1 MTTNQADI
9 IRTPQAVAV
18 FGANGHT
25 GRFVV
30 AELLR
35 RGLKPIAIGRSIGRL
50 AEAGFPER
58 GVECREAAIED
69 DAALDR
75 ALSGAAAVIN
85 CAGPFMDTADA
96 VVRAALR
103 AGIHYLDVTAEQPS
117 VQAIFDRHEVAARE
131 AGVVVI
137 PAMGFYGGL
146 ADLLVAA
153 LMDEWQHADTIE
165 IRVALDSW
173 LPTKG
178 TRVTGEK
185 NTAQRLAVSGGE
197 LRPVHRPPA
206 EKVSVLPAPFGRQTF
221 VELPF
226 SEVPLIASRVRTR
239 ELHSFLSTTA
249 LRDVRDPSTPLP
261 QAVDETGRSAQRFA
275 VEVIV
280 TQGDLHRRILAQ
292 GQDIYAVTAPI
303 ICEAAQRILS
313 GDIRDTGAKPPAA
326 IFHAAN
332 FLGALGPSL
341 SVETSIS
348 TETGSPERH
357 HNACGLP
364 QS

>member
-1 MTTNQADI
+1 MTHNQADI
-9 IRTPQAVAV
+9 TVTREAIAVI
-18 FGANGHT
+18 GANGHT

-35 RGLKPIAIGRSIGRL
+35 REFKPIAIGRHGARL
-50 AEAGFPER
+50 AEAGFSER
-58 GVECREAAIED
+58 GVECREAAVED
-69 DAALDR
+69 DNALDR
-75 ALSGAAAVIN
+75 ALAGAAAVIN

-117 VQAIFDRHEVAARE
+117 VQATLERHESAARN

-146 ADLLVAA
+146 ADLLVATV
-153 LMDEWQHADTIE
+153 MDEWDRADAIE
-165 IRVALDSW
+165 IHVALDSW

-185 NTAQRLAVSGGE
+185 NTARRLAVSGGQVA
-197 LRPVHRPPA
+197 PVQQPPA

-226 SEVPLIASRVRTR
+226 SEVPLIARRVRTK
-239 ELHSFLSTTA
+239 ELHTFLSTTA
-249 LRDVRDPSTPLP
+249 LRDVRDPSTPPP

-275 VEVIV
+275 VEVVV
-280 TQGDLHRRILAQ
+280 TQGGTRRRIIAQ

-303 ICEAAQRILS
+303 ICEAVQRILS
-313 GDIRDTGAKPPAA
+313 GNIRDTGAKPPAA
-326 IFHAAN
+326 IFDAAS
-332 FLGALGPSL
+332 FLQALDQHL
-341 SVETSIS
+341 SVEIA
-348 TETGSPERH
+348 EM
-357 HNACGLP
+357 
-364 QS
+364 

>member
-1 MTTNQADI
+1 MTTTQQADI
-9 IRTPQAVAV
+9 TITPSEAVTV
-18 FGANGHT
+18 LGANGHT

-35 RGLKPIAIGRSIGRL
+35 RGLKPIAIGRSAERL
-50 AEAGFPER
+50 AEAGFAER

-75 ALSGAAAVIN
+75 ALAGAAAVIN

-96 VVRAALR
+96 AVRAALR

-117 VQAIFDRHEVAARE
+117 VQATFDRHEAAARK

-153 LMDEWQHADTIE
+153 LMDEWQHADTVE

-185 NTAQRLAVSGGE
+185 NRAQRLAVSGGQ
-197 LRPVHRPPA
+197 LGPVHQPPA
-206 EKVSVLPAPFGRQTF
+206 EKVAVLPAPFGRQTF

-226 SEVPLIASRVRTR
+226 SEVPLIARHIRTN
-239 ELHSFLSTTA
+239 ELHTFLSTTA
-249 LRDVRDPSTPLP
+249 LRDVRDPSTPSP
-261 QAVDETGRSAQRFA
+261 QAIDETGRSAQRFA

-280 TQGDLHRRILAQ
+280 TQGELCRRSLAQ

-303 ICEAAQRILS
+303 ICEAVQRILS
-313 GDIRDTGAKPPAA
+313 GEIRETGAKPPAA
-326 IFHAAN
+326 IFHAAS
-332 FLGALGPSL
+332 FLSALGSDL
-341 SVETSIS
+341 SVEALETSDVQKVH
-348 TETGSPERH
+348 P
-357 HNACGLP
+357 
-364 QS
+364 

>member
-1 MTTNQADI
+1 MTPNQTNVTNTQQ
-9 IRTPQAVAV
+9 RVAV
-18 FGANGHT
+18 IGANGHT

-30 AELLR
+30 AELIR
-35 RGLKPIAIGRSIGRL
+35 RGLRPVAIGRSAGRL
-50 AEAGFPER
+50 ADAGFPER
-58 GVECREAAIED
+58 GVECREAAVED

-75 ALSGAAAVIN
+75 ALAGVAAVIN

-117 VQAIFDRHEVAARE
+117 VQATFERHERAARD

-146 ADLLVAA
+146 ADLLVA
-153 LMDEWQHADTIE
+153 I
-165 IRVALDSW
+165 
-173 LPTKG
+173 
-178 TRVTGEK
+178 
-185 NTAQRLAVSGGE
+185 SGGQ
-197 LRPVHRPPA
+197 LTPMQQPPA

-226 SEVPLIASRVRTR
+226 SEVPLIAKHVRTK
-239 ELHSFLSTTA
+239 ELHAFLSTTA
-249 LRDVRDPSTPLP
+249 LRDVRDPSTPAP

-280 TQGDLHRRILAQ
+280 TLGGMRRRIIAQ

-326 IFHAAN
+326 IFNAAS
-332 FLGALGPSL
+332 FLRALDQHL
-341 SVETSIS
+341 SVEV
-348 TETGSPERH
+348 
-357 HNACGLP
+357 AVA
-364 QS
+364 

>member
-1 MTTNQADI
+1 MTMHQAAI
-9 IRTPQAVAV
+9 IRTPQAAVAV

-30 AELLR
+30 TELLR
-35 RGLKPIAIGRSIGRL
+35 RGLKPIAIGRTAGRL

-75 ALSGAAAVIN
+75 ALAEAAAVIN
-85 CAGPFMDTADA
+85 CAGPFIETADA

-103 AGIHYLDVTAEQPS
+103 AGIHYLDITAEQPS
-117 VQAIFDRHEVAARE
+117 VQATFDRHGAAAGK
-131 AGVVVI
+131 AGVAVI

-153 LMDEWQHADTIE
+153 LMDEWQDADTVE

-185 NTAQRLAVSGGE
+185 NRTQRLAVSGGE
-197 LRPVHRPPA
+197 LRPVQQPPA
-206 EKVSVLPAPFGRQTF
+206 EKAAVLPAPFGRQTF

-226 SEVPLIASRVRTR
+226 SEVPLIARHVRIR
-239 ELHSFLSTTA
+239 ELHTFLSTTA
-249 LRDVRDPSTPLP
+249 LRDVRDPSTPPP
-261 QAVDETGRSAQRFA
+261 QAIDETGRSAQRFA
-275 VEVIV
+275 VEVII
-280 TQGDLHRRILAQ
+280 TQGELRRRLLAQ

-303 ICEAAQRILS
+303 ICEAVQRILS

-326 IFHAAN
+326 IFDAGS
-332 FLGALGPSL
+332 FLQALGSNL
-341 SVETSIS
+341 LVETS
-348 TETGSPERH
+348 ET
-357 HNACGLP
+357 
-364 QS
+364 

>member
-1 MTTNQADI
+1 MTIDEAVDTTTS
-9 IRTPQAVAV
+9 RAVAV
-18 FGANGHT
+18 MGANGHT

-35 RGLKPIAIGRSIGRL
+35 RGLKPIAIGRSAKRL

-58 GVECREAAIED
+58 GVECREAAVDD
-69 DAALDR
+69 DAALDGSL
-75 ALSGAAAVIN
+75 AGAAAVIN

-117 VQAIFDRHEVAARE
+117 VQATFERHQAAARS
-131 AGVVVI
+131 AGVAVV

-146 ADLLVAA
+146 ADLLVASV
-153 LMDEWQHADTIE
+153 MDEWDRADTIE

-185 NTAQRLAVSGGE
+185 NTARRLAVSGGQLE
-197 LRPVHRPPA
+197 PVQQPPA
-206 EKVSVLPAPFGRQTF
+206 ERAFTLPAPFGRQTF

-226 SEVPLIASRVRTR
+226 SEVPLIARHVRTR
-239 ELHSFLSTTA
+239 ELHTFLSTTA
-249 LRDVRDPSTPLP
+249 LRDVRDPSTPTP

-280 TQGDLHRRILAQ
+280 TQGDMRRRIVAQ

-303 ICEAAQRILS
+303 ICEAVQRILS
-313 GDIRDTGAKPPAA
+313 SDIRDTGAKPPAA
-326 IFHAAN
+326 IFNAAS
-332 FLGALGPSL
+332 FLRALAPHL
-341 SVETSIS
+341 SVESAEI
-348 TETGSPERH
+348 
-357 HNACGLP
+357 
-364 QS
+364 

>member
-1 MTTNQADI
+1 MTLNQTNVTKTQK
-9 IRTPQAVAV
+9 RVAV
-18 FGANGHT
+18 IGANGHT

-30 AELLR
+30 AELIR
-35 RGLKPIAIGRSIGRL
+35 RGLRPVAIGRNAGRL
-50 AEAGFPER
+50 ADAGFPER
-58 GVECREAAIED
+58 GVECREAAVED

-75 ALSGAAAVIN
+75 ALAGVAAVIN

-117 VQAIFDRHEVAARE
+117 VQATLERHERAARD

-146 ADLLVAA
+146 ADLLVATV
-153 LMDEWQHADTIE
+153 MGEWDHADAIE
-165 IRVALDSW
+165 IHVALDTW

-185 NTAQRLAVSGGE
+185 NTARRLAISGGQ
-197 LRPVHRPPA
+197 LTPMQQPPA

-226 SEVPLIASRVRTR
+226 SEVPLIAKHVRTK
-239 ELHSFLSTTA
+239 ELHAFLSTTA
-249 LRDVRDPSTPLP
+249 LRDVRDPSTPAP

-280 TQGDLHRRILAQ
+280 TLGGMRRRIIAQ

-303 ICEAAQRILS
+303 ICEAVQRILS

-326 IFHAAN
+326 IFNAAS
-332 FLGALGPSL
+332 FLRALDQHL
-341 SVETSIS
+341 SVEIA
-348 TETGSPERH
+348 E
-357 HNACGLP
+357 A
-364 QS
+364 

>member
-1 MTTNQADI
+1 MTNNHEQITRILQ
-9 IRTPQAVAV
+9 PVAV
-18 FGANGHT
+18 IGANGHT

-35 RGLKPIAIGRSIGRL
+35 RGFKPIAIGRSSVRL
-50 AEAGFPER
+50 AEAGYYER
-58 GVECREAAIED
+58 GIECREAAVED

-75 ALSGAAAVIN
+75 ALAGAAVVIN

-117 VQAIFDRHEVAARE
+117 VQATFERHEVAARD
-131 AGVVVI
+131 AGVAVI

-146 ADLLVAA
+146 ADLLVATV
-153 LMDEWQHADTIE
+153 MGEWDHADTIE
-165 IRVALDSW
+165 IHVALDSW

-178 TRVTGEK
+178 TRITGEK
-185 NTAQRLAVSGGE
+185 NTAKRLAVSGGQMQ
-197 LRPVHRPPA
+197 PVHQPPV
-206 EKVSVLPAPFGRQTF
+206 EKVSVLPAPFGQQTF

-226 SEVPLIASRVRTR
+226 SEVPLITRHVRTK
-239 ELHSFLSTTA
+239 ELHAFLSKAA
-249 LRDVRDPSTPLP
+249 LGDVRDPSTPP
-261 QAVDETGRSAQRFA
+261 PRAVDETGRSAQRFA
-275 VEVIV
+275 VEVVV
-280 TQGDLHRRILAQ
+280 TQGELRRRIIAQ

-326 IFHAAN
+326 IFNADS
-332 FLGALGPSL
+332 FLRELDPHL
-341 SVETSIS
+341 SIETL
-348 TETGSPERH
+348 EV
-357 HNACGLP
+357 
-364 QS
+364 

>member
-1 MTTNQADI
+1 MTPNQTNVTDTQQ
-9 IRTPQAVAV
+9 RVAV
-18 FGANGHT
+18 IGANGHT

-30 AELLR
+30 AELIR
-35 RGLKPIAIGRSIGRL
+35 RGLRPVAIGRSAGRL
-50 AEAGFPER
+50 ADAGFPER
-58 GVECREAAIED
+58 GVECREAAVED

-75 ALSGAAAVIN
+75 ALAGVAAVIN

-117 VQAIFDRHEVAARE
+117 VQATFERHERAARD

-146 ADLLVAA
+146 ADLLVATVMGE
-153 LMDEWQHADTIE
+153 LDHADAIE
-165 IRVALDSW
+165 IHVALDTW

-185 NTAQRLAVSGGE
+185 NTALRLAISGGQ
-197 LRPVHRPPA
+197 LTPMQQPPA

-226 SEVPLIASRVRTR
+226 SEVPLIAKHVRTK
-239 ELHSFLSTTA
+239 ELHAFLSTTA
-249 LRDVRDPSTPLP
+249 LRDVRDPSTPAP

-280 TQGDLHRRILAQ
+280 TLGGMRRRIIAQ

-326 IFHAAN
+326 IFNAAS
-332 FLGALGPSL
+332 FLRALDQHL
-341 SVETSIS
+341 SVEV
-348 TETGSPERH
+348 
-357 HNACGLP
+357 AVA
-364 QS
+364 

>member
-1 MTTNQADI
+1 MTIDEAVDTTTS
-9 IRTPQAVAV
+9 RAVAV
-18 FGANGHT
+18 LGANGHT

-35 RGLKPIAIGRSIGRL
+35 RGLQPIAIGRSAKRL

-58 GVECREAAIED
+58 GVECREAAVED
-69 DAALDR
+69 DAALDG
-75 ALSGAAAVIN
+75 ALAGAGAVIN

-117 VQAIFDRHEVAARE
+117 VQATLDRHEAAAGK
-131 AGVVVI
+131 AGVAVI

-153 LMDEWQHADTIE
+153 AMDEWDRADTIE

-185 NTAQRLAVSGGE
+185 NTARRLAVSGGQLE
-197 LRPVHRPPA
+197 PVHQPPVERA
-206 EKVSVLPAPFGRQTF
+206 FILPAPFGRQTF

-226 SEVPLIASRVRTR
+226 SEVPLIARHVRTK

-249 LRDVRDPSTPLP
+249 LQDVRDPSTPTP

-280 TQGDLHRRILAQ
+280 TQGDMRRRIVAQ

-303 ICEAAQRILS
+303 ICEAVQRILS

-326 IFHAAN
+326 IFNAAS
-332 FLGALGPSL
+332 FLRALAPHL
-341 SVETSIS
+341 SVETR
-348 TETGSPERH
+348 EM
-357 HNACGLP
+357 
-364 QS
+364 

>member
-1 MTTNQADI
+1 MTPNQTNVTNTQQ
-9 IRTPQAVAV
+9 RVAV
-18 FGANGHT
+18 IGANGHT

-30 AELLR
+30 AELIR
-35 RGLKPIAIGRSIGRL
+35 RGLRPVAIGRSAGRL
-50 AEAGFPER
+50 ADAGFPER
-58 GVECREAAIED
+58 GVECREAAVED

-75 ALSGAAAVIN
+75 ALAGVAAVIN

-117 VQAIFDRHEVAARE
+117 VQAILERHERAARD

-146 ADLLVAA
+146 ADLLVATV
-153 LMDEWQHADTIE
+153 MGEWDHADAIE
-165 IRVALDSW
+165 IHVALDSW

-185 NTAQRLAVSGGE
+185 NTARRLAISGGQ
-197 LRPVHRPPA
+197 LTPMQQPPA

-226 SEVPLIASRVRTR
+226 SEVPLIAKHVRTK
-239 ELHSFLSTTA
+239 ELHAFLSTTA
-249 LRDVRDPSTPLP
+249 LRDVRDPSTPAP

-280 TQGDLHRRILAQ
+280 TLGGMRRRIIAQ

-303 ICEAAQRILS
+303 ICEAVQRILS

-326 IFHAAN
+326 IFNAAS
-332 FLGALGPSL
+332 FLRALDQHL
-341 SVETSIS
+341 SVEIV
-348 TETGSPERH
+348 E
-357 HNACGLP
+357 A
-364 QS
+364 

>member
-1 MTTNQADI
+1 MTTTQQADI
-9 IRTPQAVAV
+9 TRTPSEAVAV
-18 FGANGHT
+18 LGANGHT

-35 RGLKPIAIGRSIGRL
+35 RGLKPIAIGRSAERL
-50 AEAGFPER
+50 AEAGFAER
-58 GVECREAAIED
+58 GIECREVAIED

-75 ALSGAAAVIN
+75 ALTGAAAVIN

-96 VVRAALR
+96 AVRAALR
-103 AGIHYLDVTAEQPS
+103 ASIHYLDVTAEQPS
-117 VQAIFDRHEVAARE
+117 VQATFDRHEAAARK

-185 NTAQRLAVSGGE
+185 NTAKRLAVSGGE
-197 LRPVHRPPA
+197 LRPVHQPPA

-221 VELPF
+221 IELPF
-226 SEVPLIASRVRTR
+226 SEVPLIVRHVRTN
-239 ELHSFLSTTA
+239 ELHTFLSTIA
-249 LRDVRDPSTPLP
+249 LRDVRDPSTPPP
-261 QAVDETGRSAQRFA
+261 QAIDETGRSAQRFA

-280 TQGDLHRRILAQ
+280 TQGDLHRRALAQ

-303 ICEAAQRILS
+303 ICEAVQRILS

-326 IFHAAN
+326 IFHAAS
-332 FLGALGPSL
+332 FLGALGPNL

-348 TETGSPERH
+348 TETPWITGTAP
-357 HNACGLP
+357 
-364 QS
+364 

>member
-1 MTTNQADI
+1 MTLYRTDI
-9 IRTPQAVAV
+9 TTPRAVAV
-18 FGANGHT
+18 LGANGHT

-35 RGLKPIAIGRSIGRL
+35 RGLKPIAIGRSAARL
-50 AEAGFPER
+50 VEAGFPER
-58 GVECREAAIED
+58 GVECRETAVED

-75 ALSGAAAVIN
+75 ALAGASAVIN
-85 CAGPFMDTADA
+85 CAGPFMDTSDA

-117 VQAIFDRHEVAARE
+117 VEATFERHEAAARD
-131 AGVVVI
+131 AGVNVI

-153 LMDEWQHADTIE
+153 AMDEWDRADTIE
-165 IRVALDSW
+165 IHVALDSW

-178 TRVTGEK
+178 TRITGEK
-185 NTAQRLAVSGGE
+185 NTAKRLAVSGGQME
-197 LRPVHRPPA
+197 PVRQPPA

-226 SEVPLIASRVRTR
+226 SEVPLIARHVRTK
-239 ELHSFLSTTA
+239 ELHSFLSTAA
-249 LRDVRDPSTPLP
+249 LRDVRDPSTPAP

-275 VEVIV
+275 VEVVV
-280 TQGDLHRRILAQ
+280 TQGHMCRRIVAQ

-303 ICEAAQRILS
+303 ICEAVERILA
-313 GDIRDTGAKPPAA
+313 GDIRKTGAKSPAE
-326 IFHAAN
+326 IFDAAS
-332 FLGALGPSL
+332 FLRSLGPHL
-341 SVETSIS
+341 SVETLQI
-348 TETGSPERH
+348 
-357 HNACGLP
+357 
-364 QS
+364 

>member
-1 MTTNQADI
+1 MTINQPGI
-9 IRTPQAVAV
+9 TTPPPVAV

-35 RGLKPIAIGRSIGRL
+35 RGLTPIAIGRSAARL
-50 AEAGFPER
+50 AEAGFSER
-58 GVECREAAIED
+58 GVECREATVDD

-75 ALSGAAAVIN
+75 ALAGAAAVIN
-85 CAGPFMDTADA
+85 CAGPFMDTSDP

-117 VQAIFDRHEVAARE
+117 VQATFERHEAAAGN
-131 AGVVVI
+131 AGVIVI

-153 LMDEWQHADTIE
+153 VMEDWNHADAID
-165 IRVALDSW
+165 IHVALDSW

-185 NTAQRLAVSGGE
+185 NTAKRLAVIDRQ
-197 LRPVHRPPA
+197 LAPLHQPPA
-206 EKVSVLPAPFGRQTF
+206 EKVSILPAPFGRQTF
-221 VELPF
+221 VELSF
-226 SEVPLIASRVRTR
+226 SEVPLISRHVRTK

-249 LRDVRDPSTPLP
+249 LRDVRDPSTPAP
-261 QAVDETGRSAQRFA
+261 EAVDETGRSAQRFA
-275 VEVIV
+275 VEVVV
-280 TQGDLHRRILAQ
+280 TLGDTRRRILAQ

-303 ICEAAQRILS
+303 ICEAVERILA

-326 IFHAAN
+326 IFYAAS
-332 FLGALGPSL
+332 FLQALGPHL
-341 SVETSIS
+341 SVEKA
-348 TETGSPERH
+348 GM
-357 HNACGLP
+357 
-364 QS
+364 

>member
-1 MTTNQADI
+1 MTTTQQADT
-9 IRTPQAVAV
+9 IRTPPASVAV
-18 FGANGHT
+18 LGVNGHT

-35 RGLKPIAIGRSIGRL
+35 RGLKPIAIGRSAERL
-50 AEAGFPER
+50 AEAGFAER

-75 ALSGAAAVIN
+75 ALTGAAAVIN

-117 VQAIFDRHEVAARE
+117 VQATFERHEAAARK
-131 AGVVVI
+131 AGVAVI

-153 LMDEWQHADTIE
+153 LMDEWQHADTVE
-165 IRVALDSW
+165 IRIALDSW

-185 NTAQRLAVSGGE
+185 NTAKRLAVSGGQ
-197 LRPVHRPPA
+197 LGPVHQPPA

-226 SEVPLIASRVRTR
+226 SEVPLIARHVRTK
-239 ELHSFLSTTA
+239 ELHSFLSAIA
-249 LRDVRDPSTPLP
+249 LRDVRDPSTPPP
-261 QAVDETGRSAQRFA
+261 QAIDETGRSAQRFA

-280 TQGDLHRRILAQ
+280 TQGNLRRRSLAQ

-303 ICEAAQRILS
+303 ICEAVQRILS

-326 IFHAAN
+326 IFHAAS
-332 FLGALGPSL
+332 FLDALGPNL
-341 SVETSIS
+341 SIETS
-348 TETGSPERH
+348 ETPDFQKVH
-357 HNACGLP
+357 P
-364 QS
+364 

>member
-1 MTTNQADI
+1 MTLNQTNVTNTQQ
-9 IRTPQAVAV
+9 RVAV
-18 FGANGHT
+18 IGANGHT

-30 AELLR
+30 AELIR
-35 RGLKPIAIGRSIGRL
+35 RGLRPVAIGRSAGRL
-50 AEAGFPER
+50 ADAGFPER
-58 GVECREAAIED
+58 GVECREAAVED

-75 ALSGAAAVIN
+75 ALAGVAAVIN

-117 VQAIFDRHEVAARE
+117 VQATFERHERAARD

-146 ADLLVAA
+146 ADLLVATV
-153 LMDEWQHADTIE
+153 MGEWDHADAIE
-165 IRVALDSW
+165 IHVALDSW

-185 NTAQRLAVSGGE
+185 NTARRLAISGGQ
-197 LRPVHRPPA
+197 LTPMQQPPA

-226 SEVPLIASRVRTR
+226 SEVPLIAKHVRTK
-239 ELHSFLSTTA
+239 ELHAFLSTTA
-249 LRDVRDPSTPLP
+249 LRDVRDPSTPAP

-280 TQGDLHRRILAQ
+280 TLGGMRRRIIAQ

-303 ICEAAQRILS
+303 ICEAVQRILS

-326 IFHAAN
+326 IFNAAS
-332 FLGALGPSL
+332 FLRALDQHL
-341 SVETSIS
+341 SVEVA
-348 TETGSPERH
+348 E
-357 HNACGLP
+357 A
-364 QS
+364 

>member
-1 MTTNQADI
+1 MTMHQADI
-9 IRTPQAVAV
+9 IRTPHSVAV

-30 AELLR
+30 TELLR
-35 RGLKPIAIGRSIGRL
+35 RGLKPIAIGRNAGRL
-50 AEAGFPER
+50 AEAGFAER
-58 GVECREAAIED
+58 GVECREAATED
-69 DAALDR
+69 DEALDG
-75 ALSGAAAVIN
+75 ALAGAAAVIN
-85 CAGPFMDTADA
+85 CAGPFMATAEA

-103 AGIHYLDVTAEQPS
+103 AGIHYLDITAEQPS
-117 VQAIFDRHEVAARE
+117 VQATFDRHEAAAAK

-153 LMDEWQHADTIE
+153 LMGEWRDADTVE

-185 NTAQRLAVSGGE
+185 NTSRRLSVSGGQ
-197 LRPVHRPPA
+197 LGPVHQPPA

-226 SEVPLIASRVRTR
+226 SEVPLIVRHVRTR
-239 ELHSFLSTTA
+239 ELHSYLSTTA
-249 LRDVRDPSTPLP
+249 LRDVRDPSTPP
-261 QAVDETGRSAQRFA
+261 PKAIDQTGRSAQRFA

-280 TQGDLHRRILAQ
+280 TQGDLRRRILAQ

-303 ICEAAQRILS
+303 ICEAVQRILS

-326 IFHAAN
+326 IFDAAS
-332 FLGALGPSL
+332 FLQALGANLL
-341 SVETSIS
+341 IEAAETLLF
-348 TETGSPERH
+348 P
-357 HNACGLP
+357 A
-364 QS
+364 